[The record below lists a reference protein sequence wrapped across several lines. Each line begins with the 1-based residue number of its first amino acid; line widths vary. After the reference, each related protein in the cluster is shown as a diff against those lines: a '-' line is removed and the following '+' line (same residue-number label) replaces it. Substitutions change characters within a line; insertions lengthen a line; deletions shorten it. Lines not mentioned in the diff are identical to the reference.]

1 MQISGKIVEMGRLE
15 SVDGD
20 GITIKLSDGRF
31 VSIVGLTPDEIRSLP
46 IFADVV
52 LTVNNKIGVENDN

>member
-1 MQISGKIVEMGRLE
+1 MQILGKIVEMGRLE

-52 LTVNNKIGVENDN
+52 LTVNY